1 MSMSR
6 IIAQEARLR
15 ILQALA
21 RQDGGALNSELL
33 RAELE
38 TWGINRTRD
47 WVHDQLRWL
56 ADMGAITLTDASAAV
71 RIATLTSKGEDH
83 LSRARLIEGV
93 KPPPRPEA

>member
-6 IIAQEARLR
+6 IIVQEARLR

-21 RQDGGALNSELL
+21 RQDGGMLNSELL

-47 WVHDQLRWL
+47 WVHDELRWL
-56 ADMGAITLTDASAAV
+56 ADMGAIALADAGGNV
-71 RIATLTSKGEDH
+71 RIATLTTKGEDH

-93 KPPPRPEA
+93 KAPSRPEA